1 MVEKSCQPVGNLKK
15 NNKKGIKNMAIN
27 FSKNNQQNDNVVDVT
42 PSPVEEPK
50 FNIVT
55 VRQEM
60 AAKIYNSDEID
71 KLTSLIDVN
80 NPNTIV
86 SFGASVA
93 EEISKAS
100 DTVLRSMNIDQ
111 INDSGKLLANL
122 AVVMDKFDGNELA
135 EQPKGFKKLFAN
147 TKKELDRILGKYHT
161 MGDEIDQI
169 YVQLKGYE
177 KEIYEANTKLE
188 TMFNANLNY
197 YNELLKYILAGE
209 QGIKE
214 VDAYIEQLQ
223 QQMLNNPD
231 DGSIKMELNNI
242 MQVRDI
248 LDQRVMDLKIAE
260 NVAMQTVPMIK
271 TMEFSNLNLIRKI
284 NSAFIV
290 TMPVFKQSLAQA
302 VMLKRQKVQA
312 EAMQAL
318 DQKTN
323 EMLIKN
329 AENTVLQSKLT
340 AQMASGSAIQV
351 ETLQK
356 TWQTIVDGIE
366 ETTKIQAEARQ
377 KRIQDTQALQQ
388 LNEDFKRRMKA

>member
-1 MVEKSCQPVGNLKK
+1 
-15 NNKKGIKNMAIN
+15 MAIN
-27 FSKNNQQNDNVVDVT
+27 FSKGNQTQQNEIIDVT
-42 PSPVEEPK
+42 PVPEEQPK
-50 FNIVT
+50 FNIAA
-55 VRQEM
+55 VRTEM
-60 AAKIYNSDEID
+60 AEKIYDSDEID
-71 KLTSLIDVN
+71 KLTSLIDVS

-86 SFGASVA
+86 SFGGEVA

-100 DTVLRSMNIDQ
+100 DQVLRSMNVDQ
-111 INDSGKLLANL
+111 VNDSGKLLANL
-122 AVVMDKFDGNELA
+122 AVVMEKFDGNELSA
-135 EQPKGFKKLFAN
+135 QEPKGFKKLFAN
-147 TKKELDRILGKYHT
+147 TKKELDKILGKYHS

-177 KEIYEANTKLE
+177 NEIYEANKKLDV
-188 TMFNANLNY
+188 MFNANLNY

-209 QGIKE
+209 QGVKE
-214 VDAYIEQLQ
+214 IDAYIEQLQ
-223 QQMLNNPD
+223 QQIASAPD
-231 DGSIKMELNNI
+231 DGSLKMELNGVI
-242 MQVRDI
+242 QARDI

-260 NVAMQTVPMIK
+260 NVAMQTVPMLK

-323 EMLIKN
+323 EMLIRN

-340 AQMASGSAIQV
+340 AQMASGSSIQI

-366 ETTKIQAEARQ
+366 ETEKIQSEARQ
-377 KRIQDTQALQQ
+377 KRLNDTQALKQ
-388 LNEDFKRRMKA
+388 LNDDFKRRMKA

>member
-1 MVEKSCQPVGNLKK
+1 
-15 NNKKGIKNMAIN
+15 MAIN
-27 FSKNNQQNDNVVDVT
+27 FSKGNQTQQNEIIDVT
-42 PSPVEEPK
+42 PVAEEQPK
-50 FNIVT
+50 FNIAA
-55 VRQEM
+55 VRTEM
-60 AAKIYNSDEID
+60 AEKIYDSDEID
-71 KLTSLIDVN
+71 KLTSLIDVS

-86 SFGASVA
+86 TFGGEVA

-100 DTVLRSMNIDQ
+100 DQVLRSMNIDQ
-111 INDSGKLLANL
+111 VNDSGKLLANL
-122 AVVMDKFDGNELA
+122 AVVMEKFDGNELSA
-135 EQPKGFKKLFAN
+135 QEPKGFKKLFAN
-147 TKKELDRILGKYHT
+147 TKKELDKILGKYHS

-177 KEIYEANTKLE
+177 NEIYEANKKLNV
-188 TMFNANLNY
+188 MFNANLNY

-209 QGIKE
+209 QGVKE
-214 VDAYIEQLQ
+214 IDAYIEQLQ
-223 QQMLNNPD
+223 QQIAAAPD
-231 DGSIKMELNNI
+231 DGSLKMELNGVI
-242 MQVRDI
+242 QARDI

-260 NVAMQTVPMIK
+260 NVAMQTVPMLK

-323 EMLIKN
+323 EMLIRN

-340 AQMASGSAIQV
+340 AQMASGSSIQI

-366 ETTKIQAEARQ
+366 ETEKIQSEARQ
-377 KRIQDTQALQQ
+377 KRFNDTQALKQ
-388 LNEDFKRRMKA
+388 LNDDFKRRMKA

>member
-1 MVEKSCQPVGNLKK
+1 
-15 NNKKGIKNMAIN
+15 MAIN
-27 FSKNNQQNDNVVDVT
+27 FSKGNQTQQNEIIDVT
-42 PSPVEEPK
+42 PVAEEQPK
-50 FNIVT
+50 FNIAA
-55 VRQEM
+55 VRTEM
-60 AAKIYNSDEID
+60 AEKIYDSDEID
-71 KLTSLIDVN
+71 KLTSLIDVS

-86 SFGASVA
+86 SFGGEVA

-100 DTVLRSMNIDQ
+100 DQVLRSMNVDQ
-111 INDSGKLLANL
+111 VNDSGKLLANL
-122 AVVMDKFDGNELA
+122 AIVMEKFDGNELSTQ
-135 EQPKGFKKLFAN
+135 EPKGFKKLFAN
-147 TKKELDRILGKYHT
+147 TKKELDKILGKYHS

-177 KEIYEANTKLE
+177 NEIYEANKKLDM
-188 TMFNANLNY
+188 MFNANLNY

-209 QGIKE
+209 QGVKE
-214 VDAYIEQLQ
+214 IDAYIEQLQ
-223 QQMLNNPD
+223 QQIASAPD
-231 DGSIKMELNNI
+231 DGSLKMELNGVI
-242 MQVRDI
+242 QARDI

-260 NVAMQTVPMIK
+260 NVAMQTVPMLK

-323 EMLIKN
+323 EMLIRN

-340 AQMASGSAIQV
+340 AQMASGSSIQI

-366 ETTKIQAEARQ
+366 ETSKIQNEARQ
-377 KRIQDTQALQQ
+377 KRLTDTQALKQ
-388 LNEDFKRRMKA
+388 LNDDFKRRMKA

>member
-1 MVEKSCQPVGNLKK
+1 
-15 NNKKGIKNMAIN
+15 MAIN
-27 FSKNNQQNDNVVDVT
+27 FSKNQHQQNQVT
-42 PSPVEEPK
+42 EIFPQEQPK
-50 FNIVT
+50 QQQFNITT
-55 VRQEM
+55 VKHELTE
-60 AAKIYNSDEID
+60 KIINSSEID
-71 KLTSLIDVN
+71 RLTSLIDVN

-86 SFGASVA
+86 SFGGPVA

-100 DTVLRSMNIDQ
+100 DQVLRSMNVEQ
-111 INDSGKLLANL
+111 VNDSGKLLQNL
-122 AVVMDKFDGNELA
+122 AVIMDQFDGSELSTK
-135 EQPKGFKKLFAN
+135 EQKGLKKFFSN
-147 TKKELDRILGKYHT
+147 TKKELDKILGKYHT

-209 QGIKE
+209 QGVKE
-214 VDAYIEQLQ
+214 IDAYIVQLQ
-223 QQMLNNPD
+223 QQMADNPD
-231 DGSIKMELNNI
+231 DGGIKMELNNI

-248 LDQRVMDLKIAE
+248 LDQRVMDLKVAE
-260 NVAMQTVPMIK
+260 NVAMQTVPMLK

-323 EMLIKN
+323 EMLLKN

-340 AQMASGSAIQV
+340 AQMASGSSIQI

-366 ETTKIQAEARQ
+366 ETSRIQNEARQ
-377 KRIQDTQALQQ
+377 KRIQDTEALRQ
-388 LNEDFKRRMKA
+388 LNDDFKRRMKA

>member
-1 MVEKSCQPVGNLKK
+1 
-15 NNKKGIKNMAIN
+15 MAIN
-27 FSKNNQQNDNVVDVT
+27 FSKNGQNQQNEIIDVM
-42 PSPVEEPK
+42 PQAAQQQK
-50 FNIVT
+50 FNIST

-60 AAKIYNSDEID
+60 AARIVDSDEID

-86 SFGASVA
+86 AFGGPVA

-100 DTVLRSMNIDQ
+100 DQVLRSMNVEQ
-111 INDSGKLLANL
+111 VNDSGKLLQNL
-122 AVVMDKFDGNELA
+122 ALVMEQFDGKELSA
-135 EQPKGFKKLFAN
+135 EEQKGIKKFFSN
-147 TKKELDRILGKYHT
+147 TKKELDKILGKYHT

-177 KEIYEANTKLE
+177 KEIYESNTKLE

-231 DGSIKMELNNI
+231 DGGIKMELNNI
-242 MQVRDI
+242 VQIRDI
-248 LDQRVMDLKIAE
+248 LDQRVMDLKVAE
-260 NVAMQTVPMIK
+260 NVAMQTVPMLK

-323 EMLIKN
+323 EMLVRN

-340 AQMASGSAIQV
+340 AQMASGSSIQV

-366 ETTKIQAEARQ
+366 ETSKIQSEARQ
-377 KRIQDTQALQQ
+377 KRLQDTQALQQ